1 MNPTK
6 PSDPSTSDLEMFD
19 FGGAVNVQS
28 YKAFLVW
35 AAKNAVS
42 DIHVQGSNPIV
53 IERYGRMVPVTPFS
67 LPDNILSDIIDG
79 LFDPE
84 LRAKVRGGTP
94 QDRAIQLDGDQ
105 NKRYGLDRG
114 ERLRFRC
121 NVVQAT
127 AANMLTTCAMTQRVI
142 PTAIPE
148 LEAMGIEPDLFEAL
162 LPHKGLGL
170 VCGETGSGKSTLLAA
185 IYRYCAN
192 LFPDRKITTAEDP
205 VEYIIGRKG
214 DVLPA
219 TQLELGR
226 DVATFAEAIRAAL
239 RRAPSIIGVGEMRDT
254 ETILAAVL
262 SALLGHLCLSTLHTD
277 SVGETIPRLLA
288 GIPIEIREATA
299 RDVMGTMQYIIVQRL
314 LRTTD
319 GKRQAV
325 REYLVFDQPL
335 RNEMA
340 QVPYTEWGHLLN
352 RKVREKKGRIA
363 DKAFTLL
370 REGIIDRDEMLS
382 VVSPA
387 ELREME
393 ACV

>member
-1 MNPTK
+1 
-6 PSDPSTSDLEMFD
+6 
-19 FGGAVNVQS
+19 
-28 YKAFLVW
+28 
-35 AAKNAVS
+35 
-42 DIHVQGSNPIV
+42 
-53 IERYGRMVPVTPFS
+53 
-67 LPDNILSDIIDG
+67 
-79 LFDPE
+79 
-84 LRAKVRGGTP
+84 
-94 QDRAIQLDGDQ
+94 
-105 NKRYGLDRG
+105 
-114 ERLRFRC
+114 
-121 NVVQAT
+121 
-127 AANMLTTCAMTQRVI
+127 
-142 PTAIPE
+142 
-148 LEAMGIEPDLFEAL
+148 
-162 LPHKGLGL
+162 
-170 VCGETGSGKSTLLAA
+170 KSTLLSA

-335 RNEMA
+335 RN
-340 QVPYTEWGHLLN
+340 
-352 RKVREKKGRIA
+352 
-363 DKAFTLL
+363 
-370 REGIIDRDEMLS
+370 
-382 VVSPA
+382 
-387 ELREME
+387 
-393 ACV
+393 

>member
-1 MNPTK
+1 
-6 PSDPSTSDLEMFD
+6 
-19 FGGAVNVQS
+19 
-28 YKAFLVW
+28 
-35 AAKNAVS
+35 
-42 DIHVQGSNPIV
+42 
-53 IERYGRMVPVTPFS
+53 
-67 LPDNILSDIIDG
+67 
-79 LFDPE
+79 
-84 LRAKVRGGTP
+84 
-94 QDRAIQLDGDQ
+94 
-105 NKRYGLDRG
+105 
-114 ERLRFRC
+114 
-121 NVVQAT
+121 
-127 AANMLTTCAMTQRVI
+127 MLTTCAMTQRVI

-370 REGIIDRDEMLS
+370 REGIIGRDEMLS